1 MKIEAGQKLQ
11 KIYDGSIVTVARVGG
26 DHVVLDGD
34 FEPNHVV
41 MKEKLLH
48 YYKEAPNGH

>member
-1 MKIEAGQKLQ
+1 MVKFEEGQQLRKV
-11 KIYDGSIVTVARVGG
+11 YDGTVVTIKNVRS

-41 MKEKLLH
+41 MKDKLLS
-48 YYKEAPNGH
+48 YYQVIR